1 MHLFAAINAL
11 SLYRYLTSP
20 SPLGLVD
27 EILHSSA
34 FLNLIGPET
43 QGESPA
49 LSILAVCTL
58 FLFSLPNFAGAIE
71 IGGSFSKPN

>member
-27 EILHSSA
+27 VILHSSA
-34 FLNLIGPET
+34 SLDLIGPET

-49 LSILAVCTL
+49 LSILAVWQSVL
-58 FLFSLPNFAGAIE
+58 FFSSLCLILQAQ
-71 IGGSFSKPN
+71 